1 MATQYGIVK
10 QYTELTADIV
20 TFKMPISFAL
30 FNDTML
36 KDNTNH
42 AEEGLV
48 RDTMYG
54 KNVLVQ
60 GTRLTFR
67 IFIHS
72 IDDFRLYTVVV
83 NNTNGLSTYTIDLSS
98 ASEYWFPMSIFIGS

>member
-20 TFKMPISFAL
+20 TFKMPISFTL
-30 FNDTML
+30 FNYTML
-36 KDNTNH
+36 KDNTNN
-42 AEEGLV
+42 AEERPV

-67 IFIHS
+67 IFVHS

-83 NNTNGLSTYTIDLSS
+83 NNTKGSSTYTIDLSS
-98 ASEYWFPMSIFIGS
+98 ASEYWLPMSIVTGT